1 MLHFSE
7 ILVILA
13 VVLLI
18 FGTGKFPKIMQ
29 NFAEGIKS
37 FKMAMNE
44 KDEKKDTK
52 KKPSKKAS
60 VSKSKSVSSKPKKK
74 AGKTV
79 KKTTK
84 KK

>member
-1 MLHFSE
+1 MVHVSE
-7 ILVILA
+7 IIVILA
-13 VVLLI
+13 VVLLL

-37 FKMAMNE
+37 FKKAMNE
-44 KDEKKDTK
+44 KDDKKGGNKNKKNAPKKSSSKVAKTK
-52 KKPSKKAS
+52 K
-60 VSKSKSVSSKPKKK
+60 VSK
-74 AGKTV
+74 V